1 MSETLG
7 KNTAASPEGDSAQ
20 DSSRE
25 VTWAKVVAAGE
36 ALERKAKAAAE
47 QVNSDGKTLVKVNYG
62 REATGT
68 TTQYPA
74 MESQK
79 KTRDERIADGQEKVA
94 ALKNKAKED
103 QMQALIQHVED
114 TINSQIGEEIVE
126 SLDDDQLKELVQMQD
141 NDAPAEEIDAWIRA
155 RVPEYDEIIEDN
167 VAIVLG
173 ELANNSDAI
182 QA

>member
-1 MSETLG
+1 MNNDQTQLNIRVTIVTKAQLNSLG
-7 KNTAASPEGDSAQ
+7 INRP
-20 DSSRE
+20 
-25 VTWAKVVAAGE
+25 
-36 ALERKAKAAAE
+36 
-47 QVNSDGKTLVKVNYG
+47 
-62 REATGT
+62 
-68 TTQYPA
+68 
-74 MESQK
+74 
-79 KTRDERIADGQEKVA
+79 
-94 ALKNKAKED
+94 ED

>member
-1 MSETLG
+1 MNNDQTQLNIRVTIVT
-7 KNTAASPEGDSAQ
+7 KAQ
-20 DSSRE
+20 
-25 VTWAKVVAAGE
+25 
-36 ALERKAKAAAE
+36 L
-47 QVNSDGKTLVKVNYG
+47 NSIGINL
-62 REATGT
+62 
-68 TTQYPA
+68 P
-74 MESQK
+74 
-79 KTRDERIADGQEKVA
+79 
-94 ALKNKAKED
+94 ED
-103 QMQALIQHVED
+103 QMRALIQHVED

-141 NDAPAEEIDAWIRA
+141 NDVPAEEIDAWIRA

>member
-1 MSETLG
+1 MNNDQTQLNIRVTIVT
-7 KNTAASPEGDSAQ
+7 KAQ
-20 DSSRE
+20 
-25 VTWAKVVAAGE
+25 
-36 ALERKAKAAAE
+36 L
-47 QVNSDGKTLVKVNYG
+47 NSIGINL
-62 REATGT
+62 
-68 TTQYPA
+68 P
-74 MESQK
+74 
-79 KTRDERIADGQEKVA
+79 
-94 ALKNKAKED
+94 ED

-114 TINSQIGEEIVE
+114 TINSQIGEETVE

-173 ELANNSDAI
+173 ELADNSDAI

>member
-1 MSETLG
+1 MNNDQTQLNIRVTIVT
-7 KNTAASPEGDSAQ
+7 KAQ
-20 DSSRE
+20 
-25 VTWAKVVAAGE
+25 
-36 ALERKAKAAAE
+36 L
-47 QVNSDGKTLVKVNYG
+47 NSIGINL
-62 REATGT
+62 
-68 TTQYPA
+68 P
-74 MESQK
+74 
-79 KTRDERIADGQEKVA
+79 
-94 ALKNKAKED
+94 ED

-141 NDAPAEEIDAWIRA
+141 NNVPAEEIDAWIRE

-173 ELANNSDAI
+173 ELADNSDAI

>member
-1 MSETLG
+1 MNNDQTQLNIRATIVT
-7 KNTAASPEGDSAQ
+7 KAQ
-20 DSSRE
+20 
-25 VTWAKVVAAGE
+25 
-36 ALERKAKAAAE
+36 L
-47 QVNSDGKTLVKVNYG
+47 NSIGINL
-62 REATGT
+62 
-68 TTQYPA
+68 P
-74 MESQK
+74 
-79 KTRDERIADGQEKVA
+79 
-94 ALKNKAKED
+94 ED

-126 SLDDDQLKELVQMQD
+126 SLDDEQLKELVQMQD
-141 NDAPAEEIDAWIRA
+141 NDVPAEEIDAWIRA

>member
-1 MSETLG
+1 MNNDQTQLNIRVTIVT
-7 KNTAASPEGDSAQ
+7 KAQ
-20 DSSRE
+20 
-25 VTWAKVVAAGE
+25 
-36 ALERKAKAAAE
+36 L
-47 QVNSDGKTLVKVNYG
+47 NSIGINL
-62 REATGT
+62 
-68 TTQYPA
+68 P
-74 MESQK
+74 
-79 KTRDERIADGQEKVA
+79 
-94 ALKNKAKED
+94 ED

-141 NDAPAEEIDAWIRA
+141 NEAPAEEIDAWIRA

-173 ELANNSDAI
+173 ELADNSDAI

>member
-1 MSETLG
+1 MNNDQTQLNIRVTIVT
-7 KNTAASPEGDSAQ
+7 KAQ
-20 DSSRE
+20 
-25 VTWAKVVAAGE
+25 
-36 ALERKAKAAAE
+36 L
-47 QVNSDGKTLVKVNYG
+47 NSIGINL
-62 REATGT
+62 
-68 TTQYPA
+68 P
-74 MESQK
+74 
-79 KTRDERIADGQEKVA
+79 
-94 ALKNKAKED
+94 ED
-103 QMQALIQHVED
+103 QMQALIPHVED
-114 TINSQIGEEIVE
+114 TTNSQIGEEIVE

>member
-1 MSETLG
+1 MNNDQTQLNIRVTIVT
-7 KNTAASPEGDSAQ
+7 KAQ
-20 DSSRE
+20 
-25 VTWAKVVAAGE
+25 
-36 ALERKAKAAAE
+36 L
-47 QVNSDGKTLVKVNYG
+47 NSIGISLPD
-62 REATGT
+62 
-68 TTQYPA
+68 
-74 MESQK
+74 
-79 KTRDERIADGQEKVA
+79 
-94 ALKNKAKED
+94 D